1 MDSLFL
7 AQVLGVVITAFAV
20 AGLVRPQI
28 IRSAVK
34 DFDHESFS
42 RLVIGCAA
50 MAIGVGLILTHN
62 VWEWSYRGLVTLFG
76 WTAFLKG
83 LMYLFAPRQ
92 IHAITKGM
100 LGHASHL
107 QVFLMGC
114 LLVGLYLLYNGFW
127 VSVA

>member
-7 AQVLGVVITAFAV
+7 AQIMGVVITAFAV

-42 RLVIGCAA
+42 RLVFGCAA
-50 MAIGVGLILTHN
+50 MAIGVGLILSHN
-62 VWEWSYRGLVTLFG
+62 IWELSYRGLVTLFG
-76 WTAFLKG
+76 WTAFIKG
-83 LMYLFAPRQ
+83 MLYLFAPKK
-92 IHAITKGM
+92 IHAVTKRM
-100 LGHASHL
+100 LAHEAQL
-107 QVFLMGC
+107 QLFLMLT

-127 VSVA
+127 I

>member
-7 AQVLGVVITAFAV
+7 AQIMGVVITAFAV

-42 RLVIGCAA
+42 RLVLGCAA
-50 MAIGVGLILTHN
+50 MAIGVGLILSHN
-62 VWEWSYRGLVTLFG
+62 IWELSYRGLVTLFG
-76 WTAFLKG
+76 WTAFVKG
-83 LMYLFAPRQ
+83 MLHLFAPKK
-92 IHAITKGM
+92 IHAVTKRM
-100 LGHASHL
+100 LAHEAQL
-107 QVFLMGC
+107 QLFLMVT

-127 VSVA
+127 V